1 MPLNYFCR
9 AARLILLEKNISFK
23 IINEPV
29 WKRRID
35 FLKIN
40 PAGDLPVIVDD
51 DNTSIIGYENLVEY
65 LDEKKIG
72 KALLG
77 NNSKERLEVRRI
89 CMWVSRK
96 LNNEV
101 MKNILDERVFKSLK
115 ENSQPSTSVLNVG
128 RKNLK
133 NHMF

>member
-40 PAGDLPVIVDD
+40 PAGDLPVVVDE

-101 MKNILDERVFKSLK
+101 MKNELK
-115 ENSQPSTSVLNVG
+115 ENAFIPLRIFLILIV
-128 RKNLK
+128 
-133 NHMF
+133 